1 MRATWSEA
9 PFCLDVFPEVET
21 ANFGANLRFAQ
32 LAAWNGLVTVALAL
46 LGFYTYPVIVAVV
59 MLHPPSG
66 LTSGM
71 TTGSPFSEEETRV
84 LAGVCDVG

>member
-1 MRATWSEA
+1 MVRS
-9 PFCLDVFPEVET
+9 F
-21 ANFGANLRFAQ
+21 
-32 LAAWNGLVTVALAL
+32 L
-46 LGFYTYPVIVAVV
+46 LGSCAVLVVLLAVLAVLVV

-66 LTSGM
+66 WTSDM